1 MVLRV
6 RILLA
11 MGPRFSRQTNNPSDR
26 LDQSNRGTYGDLFNK
41 IIPTNAYWIQIPLR
55 GRFCSVEFQQ
65 NTQTFKYL
73 RNHQGINDAS
83 QYQSWSVSWKIWMTR
98 TSSRVSRLNWNEVLE
113 CWMLGYEHCTT
124 GLYLRYQLLDTDIM
138 NWILYDDINLC
149 MLKTEWKL
157 WMKNVGC
164 SVSNCIWYSIII
176 ILILTLRLQLYPP
189 TPTQTELKG
198 SHKKKHFRS

>member
-1 MVLRV
+1 
-6 RILLA
+6 
-11 MGPRFSRQTNNPSDR
+11 
-26 LDQSNRGTYGDLFNK
+26 
-41 IIPTNAYWIQIPLR
+41 
-55 GRFCSVEFQQ
+55 
-65 NTQTFKYL
+65 
-73 RNHQGINDAS
+73 
-83 QYQSWSVSWKIWMTR
+83 MTR

-138 NWILYDDINLC
+138 NWKLYDDINLC

-157 WMKNVGC
+157 WKKNVGC

-198 SHKKKHFRS
+198 SHKKSFSVIKCIDLDIIDNDICFLSKPICQKNRYELRVITESPP